1 MSQELLPT
9 ADLITRFP
17 CRGGSLLLS
26 IAHLAVWVIALA
38 AAAGALGA
46 AKPLVL
52 LALAML
58 STAGFGLHARGRL
71 AARDL
76 GLVLVLVPGAL
87 PLLALLACVPMP
99 QVAQPPP
106 ADALPT
112 GRASYR
118 RVAS

>member
-76 GLVLVLVPGAL
+76 GLALVPGAL

-112 GRASYR
+112 GRAYYR

>member
-76 GLVLVLVPGAL
+76 GLVLVPGAL